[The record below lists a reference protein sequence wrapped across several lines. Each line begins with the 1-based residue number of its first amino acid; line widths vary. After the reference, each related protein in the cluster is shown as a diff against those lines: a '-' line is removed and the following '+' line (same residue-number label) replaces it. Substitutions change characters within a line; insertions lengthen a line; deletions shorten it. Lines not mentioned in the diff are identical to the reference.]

1 MADSN
6 QETSVSIFDIF
17 IAFFLAFNEMIS
29 VSCREELSSVLQFLE
44 IKLKHSQCP
53 LDYALL

>member
-17 IAFFLAFNEMIS
+17 IAIFLALNEMIS
-29 VSCREELSSVLQFLE
+29 VSCREELSSVLQFLR
-44 IKLKHSQCP
+44 I
-53 LDYALL
+53 